1 MVSQAY
7 LNLKRYADA
16 EKDATVVLQAD
27 PGNMKASYR
36 RGRARLNL
44 PRPDKEGGCRDLARV
59 VSNNPKNHEVSRSAY
74 CESVKN
80 GAHGLASI
88 NSSFRI
94 VYMLGTY
101 QVLY

>member
-27 PGNMKASYR
+27 PGNIKASYR

-44 PRPDKEGGCRDLARV
+44 PQPDKEGGCTDLARV
-59 VSNNPKNHEVSRSAY
+59 VSQNPKNQNEVSRWQVVYLSSRMAM
-74 CESVKN
+74 VT
-80 GAHGLASI
+80 GL
-88 NSSFRI
+88 
-94 VYMLGTY
+94 LP
-101 QVLY
+101 